1 VTTTGEDSDPFD
13 ADVLAV
19 AARTHDVSGADLSV
33 AVARHQESVE
43 ALPGVE
49 NLAYEWRRQYESP
62 LLERTSDAY
71 YLVVPDHVWAE
82 FGDAL
87 GLSDAM
93 LDAVRDVHRRTVEE
107 RTDAPSDPPGRQ
119 AYVVLDRSVGDGVA
133 GEG

>member
-1 VTTTGEDSDPFD
+1 VTNTGGDSGPFD
-13 ADVLAV
+13 ADVLAE
-19 AARTHDVSGADLSV
+19 AARSHDVSEAELSA

-62 LLERTSDAY
+62 LLERTPDAY
-71 YLVVPDHVWAE
+71 YLAVPDRVWDE

-93 LDAVRDVHRRTVEE
+93 LDAVRDVHRRTVAD
-107 RTDAPSDPPGRQ
+107 RAGAPSDPPGRQ
-119 AYVVLDRSVGDGVA
+119 TYVVLDRSVADGA
-133 GEG
+133 TDEG